1 MCQTATHTSCNLLT
15 MFTKATLPQPQQLHA
30 STDLTVLLTISGFL
44 LLLIGLGCLELV
56 RKKRRTP
63 AAALCCLLPILMG
76 LLLASTPAL
85 TAWFSRRAQKAAANA
100 YLTYAASM
108 EGAVAEQ
115 AYHDAANYNLALAES
130 RTTSRYDDLPSEDFV
145 IASLELPA
153 IGQTLPVYLGT
164 GTYALQHGVG
174 LLPESSLPIGGTGT
188 HAVFIGC
195 AGLLH
200 AELFTDLDV
209 LREGNI
215 LYIHI
220 LDKTLSY
227 QVDVSHAIAAADISF
242 PITPDVDQITL
253 VTSYENGAY
262 FLVHGVRAAGDE
274 P

>member
-1 MCQTATHTSCNLLT
+1 MYQTVTRTSCKLLT
-15 MFTKATLPQPQQLHA
+15 TVATTAFPQPQELHA
-30 STDLTVLLTISGFL
+30 STDPTVLFTISGFL

-56 RKKRRTP
+56 RKKRRRQ
-63 AAALCCLLPILMG
+63 AAAFCCLLPIFIG
-76 LLLASTPAL
+76 LLLAPAPAL
-85 TAWFSRRAQKAAANA
+85 TAWRSRKAQKAAVKA
-100 YLTYAASM
+100 YLAYAASM
-108 EGAVAEQ
+108 EGAAAEQ
-115 AYHDAANYNLALAES
+115 AYQDAAIYNLALAEG
-130 RTTSRYDDLPSEDFV
+130 RRASRYDDLPNADFV

-153 IGQTLPVYLGT
+153 IGQTLPVYPGT
-164 GTYALQHGVG
+164 GTYALQHGVE

-195 AGLLH
+195 SGLLH

-220 LDKTLSY
+220 LGKTLAY
-227 QVDVSHAIAAADISF
+227 RVDMSHPIAEADVSF